1 MSLMGAIASYPIAA
15 LSRGFADP
23 ALLRADRVI
32 GFDWLTWYRATVAV
46 PILQPAGRAAYA
58 FVYLLPA
65 IILARFAVLGRRQ
78 DARRLL
84 LVIWLS
90 SWLTLA
96 VFAFVPAV
104 GPFALLWHGPIPYM
118 PSSELWQPS
127 IIPALREGTI
137 TAVDPAALVGLV
149 SFPSFHTA
157 AATLLAIAAW
167 PDRRLRAV
175 ILPMDAAMLLS
186 IPVEGTHYLIDMI
199 GGAGVALIAT
209 LLVVLFERR
218 GDMGVA
224 WRTIPQARR
233 RPARLRV

>member
-1 MSLMGAIASYPIAA
+1 MKI
-15 LSRGFADP
+15 F
-23 ALLRADRVI
+23 V
-32 GFDWLTWYRATVAV
+32 
-46 PILQPAGRAAYA
+46 YA
-58 FVYLLPA
+58 FSGLC
-65 IILARFAVLGRRQ
+65 
-78 DARRLL
+78 
-84 LVIWLS
+84 
-90 SWLTLA
+90 
-96 VFAFVPAV
+96 
-104 GPFALLWHGPIPYM
+104 
-118 PSSELWQPS
+118 
-127 IIPALREGTI
+127 
-137 TAVDPAALVGLV
+137 AALVGLV